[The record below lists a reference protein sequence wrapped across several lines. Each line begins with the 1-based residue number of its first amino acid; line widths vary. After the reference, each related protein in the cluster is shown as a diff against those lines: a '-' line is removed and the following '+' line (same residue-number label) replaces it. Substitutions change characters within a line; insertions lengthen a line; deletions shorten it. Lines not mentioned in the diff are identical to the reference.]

1 MVNSASRCEYK
12 GEVPVKHKGQ
22 IKMYLVLGLL
32 PELQREGH
40 PNIPTQNLKSAM
52 RISNKG

>member
-32 PELQREGH
+32 PDLQREGH
-40 PNIPTQNLKSAM
+40 PNIPNAKFEIRYANLK
-52 RISNKG
+52 